1 MSLHKNAYNPLLIAE
16 TYYKRFPDRLNKV
29 FIFCKEEMFNNGFY
43 EKLEVVKNGKV
54 EFHGRMIMPTTL
66 DLLSKQTG
74 FKNVVLSHTL
84 FNNLNFVHLEL
95 LYMNVQVVHNCE
107 PFADNG
113 LFYGTFELY
122 KAVELLESAR
132 MEKPRMSDAIDII
145 CRYNCKNRDIQ
156 HKWNVAMNG
165 LLCT

>member
-1 MSLHKNAYNPLLIAE
+1 
-16 TYYKRFPDRLNKV
+16 
-29 FIFCKEEMFNNGFY
+29 
-43 EKLEVVKNGKV
+43 
-54 EFHGRMIMPTTL
+54 MPTTL

-107 PFADNG
+107 PFAGNG

-132 MEKPRMSDAIDII
+132 MEKPRVSDAIDII